1 MATKGELITNT
12 FEKFDENKDGFI
24 SRMELTKVLQCLR
37 PGQFSSAEIDKLMD
51 VVDTNKDGKI
61 QYAEFVAWIMKE
73 AEANQSSGQT
83 SSAKPKARGIDI
95 DFRSLLPERFEV
107 DIEKRYA
114 LDKLQLGEGG
124 YGKVFIATDKEFS
137 DRKVAVKRVTR
148 TAGSRNAESDEQLAE
163 EIRVMKEL
171 DHPNICKLLATFE
184 QKPHM
189 FFIMELCEG
198 GEVFDRIIAQGY
210 INEAVTAEIIAQVC
224 AALNYAH
231 GRHIAHRDIKPENL
245 VFCTKDPADTRVKL
259 IDWGLAQSFL
269 GAAMVSAVGSFTY
282 AAPEVITSGNVS
294 MYTEACD
301 LWSLGVL
308 AYVMLCGRPPFFGSS
323 QGQQVRNALAE
334 KYPMKDKPWA
344 NMNPHAK
351 DFVVRL
357 LKADPKQRMPI
368 GECVKH
374 PWLTRANA
382 PKVTPEQQSETA
394 EVFKNLKQFS
404 NSSTF
409 SKMCITAVARQ
420 LDHTHLKSIHQ
431 VFRQLDVNGDG
442 VLSFDE
448 ISSGFKKMFGAGS
461 QELKEVEATFE
472 QLDLDGSD
480 AIDYT
485 EFCAAGLGQKASS
498 QEDIIWAAFKTFD
511 LDNSGYIT
519 VNNLQKILDSADVQ
533 DEWTAD
539 VCGEVSKALIGSYD
553 QDGDGRISFEDWK
566 AMMRKQ
572 WDSANAD
579 EKEAPESKTTL
590 SFNPYDLLLEVSA
603 LPDPKKDVPAAN

>member
-1 MATKGELITNT
+1 MASKGELITNT
-12 FEKFDENKDGFI
+12 FSRFDQNGDGFI
-24 SRMELTKVLQCLR
+24 SRSELTKVLQCLR
-37 PGQFSSAEIDKLMD
+37 PGQFSPNEIDKLMD

-73 AEANQSSGQT
+73 AEQGQPAG
-83 SSAKPKARGIDI
+83 AKSDAKVKARGIDI
-95 DFRSLLPERFEV
+95 DFRTLLPERFEV

-148 TAGSRNAESDEQLAE
+148 TGGPRSTEADDALYE
-163 EIRVMKEL
+163 EIKVMKEL

-210 INEAVTAEIIAQVC
+210 INEAVTADIIAQVC
-224 AALNYAH
+224 AALHYAH
-231 GRHIAHRDIKPENL
+231 GRGIAHRDIKPENL

-269 GAAMVSAVGSFTY
+269 GSAMVSAVGSFTY

-323 QGQQVRNALAE
+323 QAQQVRNAMAE
-334 KYPMKDKPWA
+334 KYPMKDKPWK

-351 DFVVRL
+351 DFVVQL
-357 LKADPKQRMPI
+357 LKADPKKRLPI
-368 GECVKH
+368 AECCKH

-382 PKVTPEQQSETA
+382 PKANTDPSETA
-394 EVFKNLKQFS
+394 EVFKNLKHFS

-431 VFRQLDVNGDG
+431 VFRELDVNGDG
-442 VLSFDE
+442 VLSFEE
-448 ISSGFKKMFGAGS
+448 ISQGFKKMFGADS
-461 QELKEVEATFE
+461 VELKEVQNTFE

-511 LDNSGYIT
+511 LDNSGYVT
-519 VNNLQKILDSADVQ
+519 TNELQKILDSADVQ
-533 DEWTAD
+533 DEWTPE
-539 VCGEVSKALIGSYD
+539 VCGEVSKAMISSYD
-553 QDGDGRISFEDWK
+553 RDGDGKISFEDWK

-572 WDSANAD
+572 WDAQTAKD
-579 EKEAPESKTTL
+579 QQQQQQQQAEKMPQAS
-590 SFNPYDLLLEVSA
+590 SFNPYDLLLEVNK
-603 LPDPKKDVPAAN
+603 LPD